1 MDLSKATKL
10 NDLVFRPGP
19 RRVRWII
26 AALQTITPN
35 HRDLRQITIHIP
47 FYLTIPEVL
56 ADVGEFIG
64 EAPCELWL
72 DLDRLLVQLWET
84 HSIRPRVICTTEGGT
99 GVSIGSLLPE
109 ITKRGIIDLVECDV
123 DVLA

>member
-19 RRVRWII
+19 RRVRWIV

-47 FYLTIPEVL
+47 FYLTLPEVL

-64 EAPCELWL
+64 EAHCELWL

-84 HSIRPRVICTTEGGT
+84 HSIRPKVICTTEGGT
-99 GVSIGSLLPE
+99 EVSIGSLLPE